1 MYLKRLELQGFKSFA
16 DKTVLD
22 FGQGVTTVVGPNG
35 SGKSNISD
43 AIRWVMG
50 EMSAK
55 TLRGSN
61 MQDVIFAGTETRK
74 KVNFAEVSLV
84 LDNSDKMFPI
94 DFDEIVVT
102 RKVFRSGETVYQIN
116 HADCR
121 LKDIHELFMDTGL
134 GRDGYSMIGQG
145 NVSQIL
151 STKAE
156 DRRSFFEEAAGVSK
170 YKHRKD
176 EALRKLASVNE
187 NLVRINDIAAELERQ
202 LGPLE
207 TQSKKARKYLVLYD
221 EYKGLDVSMSLI
233 YLEKNTDALKKAKEL
248 YDSILDEINGLKE
261 KETDIE
267 RERDELYLKSS
278 QKDEEQSRKN
288 NELIEN
294 EAISN
299 ARSNEISIS
308 QNDIKNNK
316 ALIERIEKDI
326 EAIDKGIEASYERIA
341 SLDNSVSEHEREKQ
355 LLLTGFED
363 IQKKNGEIYEKL
375 SAYKDELDR
384 LKSRQLEC
392 LNEQSSA
399 KAQTE
404 GAERIRAALLERQSA
419 VSEELKSHDTGM
431 LNIKKEIEDTS
442 AAIGEKSEKAEQ
454 MKKRCE
460 NLQNRLS
467 SLDGEYEELRKNI
480 TQKQVSLNSKISQKK
495 ILEGMENDY
504 EGFSRSVKAVMTAP
518 ELKKAAIYGTV
529 SGLIDVSKEYVTAI
543 EIALGG
549 AMQNI
554 VVENE
559 EDAKTAI
566 NFLKQARVGRATF
579 LPISSVSAR
588 TLDNA
593 KEISKCRGF
602 VGIASELIGYDKKY
616 DTVIK
621 SLLGRVAV
629 TDNMDN
635 AVAMARQFGYRFKI
649 VTLDGELLN
658 AGGSISGG
666 SVNKTSGFLSRS
678 AQIKSLG
685 EEIAQLDG
693 EIKEQSGKSTSLEA
707 DIKNTGTQLS
717 TYMPILREY
726 ENDILVL
733 RNTLEHLQSSL
744 KEGDSSEKSLSEE
757 LEALQKQLSDS
768 ADEVARRI
776 LDGRRLEKE
785 IEEINSQISVKEQ
798 EYEALSSEKESKS
811 KELID
816 ETLRLR
822 AIEKDIENEK
832 QTAKD
837 ITEDINVKKKE
848 RLSKCEEKQT
858 LIEDIS
864 VLEERIEEKN
874 TEILEI
880 KSRSDE
886 IKQEIEK
893 IEQEKQAIV
902 EGLKSITDSNKDLT
916 DRMLTLQQELSKAEA
931 KQVRL
936 EESSE
941 SIINRLWDEYEL
953 TRSQAEEIGQ
963 PVENQDEAKQRVAE
977 LKGKIKALGSVNV
990 DAIDEYVTTK
1000 ERFDFLSNQ
1009 KNDLETSQKN
1019 LNKVIDSMQELMEE
1033 HFKKQFA
1040 EINKAFSRVFSEL
1053 FGGGHGRLS
1062 LSDPQ
1067 DVMGSGIEIEVQLP
1081 GKGLQNI
1088 NLYSGGEKSFIA
1100 IALLF
1105 AILEVKPTPFC
1116 FLDEID
1122 AALDDVNVSR
1132 FATYL
1137 KNYLNRTQFIVITHR
1152 RGTMEAANI
1161 MYGVTMQEKGVSKLL
1176 SLMIDDI
1183 EDSMLN

>member
-156 DRRSFFEEAAGVSK
+156 DRRSFFEESAGVSK

-207 TQSKKARKYLVLYD
+207 TLSKKARKYLVLYD

-602 VGIASELIGYDKKY
+602 VGIASELIAYDKK
-616 DTVIK
+616 
-621 SLLGRVAV
+621 
-629 TDNMDN
+629 
-635 AVAMARQFGYRFKI
+635 
-649 VTLDGELLN
+649 
-658 AGGSISGG
+658 
-666 SVNKTSGFLSRS
+666 
-678 AQIKSLG
+678 
-685 EEIAQLDG
+685 
-693 EIKEQSGKSTSLEA
+693 
-707 DIKNTGTQLS
+707 
-717 TYMPILREY
+717 
-726 ENDILVL
+726 
-733 RNTLEHLQSSL
+733 
-744 KEGDSSEKSLSEE
+744 
-757 LEALQKQLSDS
+757 
-768 ADEVARRI
+768 
-776 LDGRRLEKE
+776 
-785 IEEINSQISVKEQ
+785 
-798 EYEALSSEKESKS
+798 
-811 KELID
+811 
-816 ETLRLR
+816 
-822 AIEKDIENEK
+822 
-832 QTAKD
+832 
-837 ITEDINVKKKE
+837 
-848 RLSKCEEKQT
+848 
-858 LIEDIS
+858 
-864 VLEERIEEKN
+864 
-874 TEILEI
+874 
-880 KSRSDE
+880 
-886 IKQEIEK
+886 
-893 IEQEKQAIV
+893 
-902 EGLKSITDSNKDLT
+902 
-916 DRMLTLQQELSKAEA
+916 
-931 KQVRL
+931 
-936 EESSE
+936 
-941 SIINRLWDEYEL
+941 
-953 TRSQAEEIGQ
+953 
-963 PVENQDEAKQRVAE
+963 
-977 LKGKIKALGSVNV
+977 
-990 DAIDEYVTTK
+990 
-1000 ERFDFLSNQ
+1000 
-1009 KNDLETSQKN
+1009 
-1019 LNKVIDSMQELMEE
+1019 
-1033 HFKKQFA
+1033 
-1040 EINKAFSRVFSEL
+1040 
-1053 FGGGHGRLS
+1053 
-1062 LSDPQ
+1062 
-1067 DVMGSGIEIEVQLP
+1067 
-1081 GKGLQNI
+1081 
-1088 NLYSGGEKSFIA
+1088 
-1100 IALLF
+1100 
-1105 AILEVKPTPFC
+1105 
-1116 FLDEID
+1116 
-1122 AALDDVNVSR
+1122 
-1132 FATYL
+1132 
-1137 KNYLNRTQFIVITHR
+1137 
-1152 RGTMEAANI
+1152 
-1161 MYGVTMQEKGVSKLL
+1161 
-1176 SLMIDDI
+1176 
-1183 EDSMLN
+1183 